1 MPNAGWL
8 IEDRCPQC
16 GGPIA
21 MLETDHIV
29 VCDYCRVRLYVVT
42 EGVGKYCL
50 PVKAAP
56 VGEVV
61 MVPYWRLRG
70 HHYRLSGGAVRS
82 RLVDVTRLAAA
93 APGLPPTLG
102 VRAQAVPL
110 RFASER
116 DEARFLPA
124 GAPPVLDGHRRHAG
138 LPPAAGDRG
147 AIDGVFVASSAL
159 VYAPV
164 RVARSVFDGVLNRRI
179 PGVDGD
185 TWARLAGPAD
195 DRPGPVRFLATLCP
209 ECGWQLEGAA
219 DTLVLLCVN
228 CGGGWE
234 AGRDGL
240 RRAAYRMLPA
250 AGWTPQAYLPFWCL
264 GARIGTA
271 SLDSWADLVR
281 FGNLPLVVQPSWE
294 GEPLRFWIPAFG
306 LHPDRFLRLAQTLTL
321 ARPAFTATGA
331 ESAHERPAGPVR
343 ACHAVTLPE
352 HRLAEA
358 VRVLLVSLART
369 RPETARLVAEA
380 AIDTDPAHL
389 TYVPV
394 LLNGREYLN
403 PSLQLAVQKGVLDR
417 TSW

>member
-1 MPNAGWL
+1 
-8 IEDRCPQC
+8 
-16 GGPIA
+16 
-21 MLETDHIV
+21 
-29 VCDYCRVRLYVVT
+29 
-42 EGVGKYCL
+42 
-50 PVKAAP
+50 
-56 VGEVV
+56 

-70 HHYRLSGGAVRS
+70 HHYRLSGGILRS
-82 RLVDVTRLAAA
+82 RVVDVTRLAAA

-124 GAPPVLDGHRRHAG
+124 AALPPLDGRGRHAG
-138 LPPAAGDRG
+138 AVADRG
-147 AIDGVFVASSAL
+147 EVIDGAFATSSAL

-179 PGVDGD
+179 PGVEGVAWDE
-185 TWARLAGPAD
+185 AVGPAD
-195 DRPGPVRFLATLCP
+195 ERPAPVRFLATLCP

-250 AGWTPQAYLPFWCL
+250 DGWTPQAYLPFWCL
-264 GARIGTA
+264 GARIAAA

-281 FGNLPLVVQPSWE
+281 FANLPLVVQPSMQNQ
-294 GEPLRFWIPAFG
+294 PLRFWIPAFG

-321 ARPAFTATGA
+321 ARPTLAETAA
-331 ESAHERPAGPVR
+331 EPTPARPAGPVR
-343 ACHAVTLPE
+343 ACRAVTVPE
-352 HRLAEA
+352 QGLAEA

-369 RPETARLVAEA
+369 RPEGARLVAA
-380 AIDTDPAHL
+380 SGIDVDPARL

-394 LLNGREYLN
+394 LFNGREYLN

-417 TSW
+417 R